1 MCGIAGGIWNDP
13 KLVLDRTTLERMV
26 DVLTHRGPDD
36 AGIYFDHSTSCPSSE
51 IPTGVAL
58 GARRLAI
65 IDVESGQQPIGNEDG
80 TVWVVHNGEIYNHRE
95 LRQRLESSGHVFR
108 TSCDTETL
116 VHLYEEE
123 GTDFVQH
130 LSGMFALAIWDG
142 VRKQLV
148 LARDRLGQKPLI
160 YRHEPGRL
168 LFASEIKSLL
178 QIPGLRRKLR
188 PEAIDQFLTYQYV
201 PHPGT
206 IFTEFKKL
214 PPAHL
219 AIYSQDRLTIK
230 RYWDPDWNHEVTNDN
245 VLGTLRKAL
254 TQSVESRLQSDVPVS
269 AFLSGGVD
277 SSIIVALM
285 RELSYRK
292 VQTFSIGFNIPEY
305 DETAYAVRVS
315 DHLDTEHHV
324 LQVPDNVS
332 DIAERLARHFDE
344 PFGDS
349 SAIPTWYLAEQTGR
363 SAKVALSGDGGDE
376 LFSGYPRY
384 QAVQLG
390 ATIDHLPKPFRA
402 MAGARF
408 WQSLPRS
415 NRRGWLRR
423 FGRFT
428 DSLLLKPDLRY
439 LEWISIFNQRAKH
452 DLYTED
458 FFAKLGN
465 SDPADFLTRA
475 WQSIA
480 GRDAVTTAAM
490 TDLQTYLPCDLMTKV
505 DIVTMAHSL
514 ECRQPFLDH
523 GVVEI
528 AISLPNHL
536 KYRRGH
542 GKQILRE
549 IFGDLLPAEVFTRP
563 KMGFGVPLDHWFRN
577 ELKSV
582 AHDILLDK
590 TCIEGGIFRVGGLK
604 QLLSEHCENRCDH
617 SDRLWSLLMLEL
629 WKREWNS
636 G

>member
-13 KLVLDRTTLERMV
+13 KLALDRTTLERMV

-305 DETAYAVRVS
+305 DETA
-315 DHLDTEHHV
+315 
-324 LQVPDNVS
+324 
-332 DIAERLARHFDE
+332 
-344 PFGDS
+344 
-349 SAIPTWYLAEQTGR
+349 
-363 SAKVALSGDGGDE
+363 
-376 LFSGYPRY
+376 
-384 QAVQLG
+384 
-390 ATIDHLPKPFRA
+390 
-402 MAGARF
+402 
-408 WQSLPRS
+408 
-415 NRRGWLRR
+415 
-423 FGRFT
+423 
-428 DSLLLKPDLRY
+428 
-439 LEWISIFNQRAKH
+439 
-452 DLYTED
+452 
-458 FFAKLGN
+458 
-465 SDPADFLTRA
+465 
-475 WQSIA
+475 
-480 GRDAVTTAAM
+480 
-490 TDLQTYLPCDLMTKV
+490 
-505 DIVTMAHSL
+505 
-514 ECRQPFLDH
+514 
-523 GVVEI
+523 
-528 AISLPNHL
+528 
-536 KYRRGH
+536 
-542 GKQILRE
+542 
-549 IFGDLLPAEVFTRP
+549 
-563 KMGFGVPLDHWFRN
+563 
-577 ELKSV
+577 
-582 AHDILLDK
+582 
-590 TCIEGGIFRVGGLK
+590 
-604 QLLSEHCENRCDH
+604 
-617 SDRLWSLLMLEL
+617 
-629 WKREWNS
+629 
-636 G
+636 